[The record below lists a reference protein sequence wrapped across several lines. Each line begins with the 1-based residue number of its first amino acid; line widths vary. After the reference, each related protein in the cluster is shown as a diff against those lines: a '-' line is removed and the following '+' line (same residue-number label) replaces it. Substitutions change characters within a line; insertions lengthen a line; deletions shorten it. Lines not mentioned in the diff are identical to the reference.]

1 MMMIMKRGRVM
12 IVLVNDHHHVLTEI
26 MVKDVNVIGVVHEI
40 HVEDHQVHVMDGQ
53 VLAGDNEVLHD
64 HIIVLY
70 HDHPNVLVH
79 MVVVM
84 MG

>member
-1 MMMIMKRGRVM
+1 MMIMKRGRVM
-12 IVLVNDHHHVLTEI
+12 IVLVNDHHHVLMEI
-26 MVKDVNVIGVVHEI
+26 MVKDDVIGVVHEI

-53 VLAGDNEVLHD
+53 VLAGDIEVLHD

-79 MVVVM
+79 MVVM

>member
-1 MMMIMKRGRVM
+1 M
-12 IVLVNDHHHVLTEI
+12 EI
-26 MVKDVNVIGVVHEI
+26 MVKDVNVIGVVHAI

-53 VLAGDNEVLHD
+53 VHVGDNEVLHD

-70 HDHPNVLVH
+70 HDHPNVQEVVH